1 MINRRTFAGRTLS
14 LGALT
19 FLTGC
24 DISDSDA
31 VQSALASVSR
41 WNDRVQAWLFSDRRL
56 APEFPESEAVRDFR
70 FNAYYQANR
79 SPVLQD
85 SDYRLMLAGRIA
97 DKRPWTAQR
106 LRELPRQSQVTRHV
120 CVEGWSMIGKWT
132 GTPMRTF
139 LESIGADTTS
149 RFVGFECADG
159 YYEGIDMATA
169 LHPQTLMTFQLSD
182 QEQQDDP
189 AEPAPILR
197 GCAARTG
204 RHRDA
209 TSGMY
214 LSGSDQSLQSAVRN
228 LPAHLRGAGTSGGHE
243 LGAVH
248 AHRRSGPRHRPRGA
262 ARGGRADAGQGPAAD
277 GPLPEGPRGLCAVQH
292 QRHVT

>member
-31 VQSALASVSR
+31 VQSALARVSR

-70 FNAYYQANR
+70 FNAYYQASR

-182 QEQQDDP
+182 Q
-189 AEPAPILR
+189 
-197 GCAARTG
+197 
-204 RHRDA
+204 
-209 TSGMY
+209 
-214 LSGSDQSLQSAVRN
+214 N
-228 LPAHLRGAGTSGGHE
+228 LPTRFGYPLKIRIPTK
-243 LGAVH
+243 LGFKNPKFVTTLYVTNQQ
-248 AHRRSGPRHRPRGA
+248 PRGFWTD
-262 ARGGRADAGQGPAAD
+262 RGYNWFS
-277 GPLPEGPRGLCAVQH
+277 GL
-292 QRHVT
+292 